1 MHWCPALSL
10 FGADRKKRCP
20 FPPDYIKLPP
30 SIACAGVDD
39 ALIVTMA
46 RILGLCWDQKYPRS
60 PAYTPDQL
68 AGLLGRSGTTLY
80 RHLNKLQELHW
91 MPDCML
97 LECASTRGMP
107 AIGPQR

>member
-1 MHWCPALSL
+1 MHWCPDLSL

-46 RILGLCWDQKYPRS
+46 RILGLCWNQKYRMS
-60 PAYTPDQL
+60 PAYTPD
-68 AGLLGRSGTTLY
+68 RRTTLY
-80 RHLNKLQELHW
+80 RHLNKLQELHG

-97 LECASTRGMP
+97 LERASTRGIR